1 MTYDTSYILH
11 HMGEEALPENAVSPP
26 IFQTSIFC
34 FKDFR
39 EFQRVI
45 SDETHNRLYTR
56 GNNPT
61 VNLAEQKIACLEH
74 GQKAKLLGAGVAAIS
89 NSLMAFL
96 RSGDHV
102 ICVRDCYTWARTLI
116 EKYLARFGV
125 EHTFVDG
132 ADLDEI
138 ERAIRPNTRVLYLES
153 PTSLTFTLQD
163 LPAAAKLAR
172 SRGIKTIMDNTWATP
187 IFCNPLDFGID
198 LVVHSVSKY
207 LGGNSDLVAGVIV
220 GSEEDIDKITW
231 QESLQLGSVADP
243 FMAWLVL
250 RGLRTLHIRLPVHY
264 ANALAAAKFLENN
277 AKVESVLYPML
288 KSHPQNDLAKK
299 LFRGGAG
306 LFSFRLR
313 TRALSDVIDFTDS
326 LRLFKR
332 AVSWGGYESLVY
344 PNAVSYQD
352 DPPQDRLNLIRLH
365 IGLEE
370 RDAIIADLDSAL
382 RTVRR

>member
-1 MTYDTSYILH
+1 MDDISYILH
-11 HMGEEALPENAVSPP
+11 HMGEESLPENAVSPP

-61 VNLAEQKIACLEH
+61 VNLAEQKIAALEH

-89 NSLMAFL
+89 NAIMAFL
-96 RSGDHV
+96 RAGDHV
-102 ICVRDCYTWARTLI
+102 ICVKDAYTWAQTLVG
-116 EKYLARFGV
+116 KYLPRFGV

-132 ADLDEI
+132 TSVDEVAK
-138 ERAIRPNTRVLYLES
+138 AIRPNTKIIYLES

-163 LPAAAKLAR
+163 VPAITALAKA
-172 SRGIKTIMDNTWATP
+172 RGIKTIIDNTWATP
-187 IFCNPLDFGID
+187 IFCNPLDLGVDI
-198 LVVHSVSKY
+198 VVHSASKY

-220 GSEEDIDKITW
+220 GSEQDIDHITW

-243 FMAWLVL
+243 FMAWLIL

-264 ANALAAAKFLENN
+264 ANALAVATFLEKSP
-277 AKVESVLYPML
+277 KVEGVCYPFL
-288 KSHPQNDLAKK
+288 ESFPQVGLARK
-299 LFRGGAG
+299 LMRGGSG
-306 LFSFRLR
+306 LLSFRLK
-313 TRALSDVIDFTDS
+313 TRRLDDVIAFTDA

-332 AVSWGGYESLVY
+332 AVSWGGYESLIY
-344 PNAVSYQD
+344 PNAVSYTA
-352 DPPQDRLNLIRLH
+352 DPPPDRLSLIRLH

-370 RDAIIADLDSAL
+370 RDAVLGDLDQAL
-382 RTVRR
+382 SRVSS